1 MFNIF
6 KLFKSKSKFQKHSS
20 NFYFSAAI
28 TTEDL
33 KEMQNLNIKTIVS
46 CVPDSELSNNT
57 FPEIHNKS
65 NKFKIKSYHIPFA
78 PGQMTEQHIKN
89 ASELTQ
95 NNSGPFLFYC
105 RSGKRAEAII
115 KKIK

>member
-65 NKFKIKSYHIPFA
+65 NKFNIKSYHIPFA
-78 PGQMTEQHIKN
+78 PGQMTQDHIDK
-89 ASELTQ
+89 AKEITK
-95 NNSGPFLFYC
+95 NNSASFLFYC
-105 RSGKRAEAII
+105 RSGRRAQAII
-115 KKIK
+115 QRVE